1 NMVLKIAAVF
11 AFLMVSTVP
20 QANAETPSQVPCGKR
35 DRMIEHIDNEVSDG
49 IGAVRIVIARDTGWF
64 YTSDDRRQV
73 RDAKVELARVDQGI
87 HYIKDL
93 NADSPIPGLAPLLD
107 KLERAS
113 QNMNSAVQALITSH
127 RQGPYLF
134 TPNDSTWASIDYA
147 EQKRNDIYGHVIS
160 FRGNCTP

>member
-1 NMVLKIAAVF
+1 MVLKIAAVF

-20 QANAETPSQVPCGKR
+20 QANAETPSQVPCGQL

-49 IGAVRIVIARDTGWF
+49 IGAVRIVIARDTGWL

-87 HYIKDL
+87 HYVKDL

-113 QNMNSAVQALITSH
+113 QNMNNAVQALITGHSD
-127 RQGPYLF
+127 GPYLF
-134 TPNDSTWASIDYA
+134 TPKDSTWASIDYA
-147 EQKRNDIYGHVIS
+147 EQKRNDVYGHVIS